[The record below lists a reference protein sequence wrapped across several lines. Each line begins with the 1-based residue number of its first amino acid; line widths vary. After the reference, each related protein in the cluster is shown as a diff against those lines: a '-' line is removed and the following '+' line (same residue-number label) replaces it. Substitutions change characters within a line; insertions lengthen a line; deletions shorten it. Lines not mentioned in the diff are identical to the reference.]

1 MNPKVYVETSIPSF
15 YYEVRSAPDMLAR
28 RQWTREWWNSAS
40 NNYSLVTSVAVLD
53 ELIRG
58 TFPGKAEAVEMMSR
72 LLFVPI
78 EPAIT
83 EIVEVYIQ
91 QYLMPNDPLGD
102 ALHLALASY
111 HKCDFLLTWNCRHL
125 ANANKF
131 GHIRRVNV
139 MLGLYVPMLVTPLE
153 LIGVQNDEER

>member
-1 MNPKVYVETSIPSF
+1 MKPKVYVETSIPSF
-15 YYEVRSAPDMLAR
+15 YHEVRTEPAMIAR
-28 RQWTREWWNSAS
+28 REWTREWWNDA
-40 NNYSLVTSVAVLD
+40 NDKYLLMTSIAVLD
-53 ELIRG
+53 ELNRG
-58 TFPGKAEAVEMMSR
+58 SFPGKTEAIELMSD
-72 LLFVPI
+72 LMFVPV

-83 EIVEVYIQ
+83 EIVKVYIQ
-91 QYLMPNDPLGD
+91 QHLMPNDPVGD

-139 MLGLYVPMLVTPLE
+139 MLGLYVPTLVTPLE
-153 LIGVQNDEER
+153 LIGVQNNG

>member
-1 MNPKVYVETSIPSF
+1 MKPKVYVETSIPSF
-15 YYEVRSAPDMLAR
+15 YHEVRTEPAMIAR
-28 RQWTREWWNSAS
+28 REWTREWWNDA
-40 NNYSLVTSVAVLD
+40 NDKYLLLTSIAVLD
-53 ELIRG
+53 ELNRG
-58 TFPGKAEAVEMMSR
+58 SFPGKTEVIELMSD
-72 LLFVPI
+72 LMFVPV

-83 EIVEVYIQ
+83 EIVKVYIQ
-91 QYLMPNDPLGD
+91 QHLMPNDPVGD

-139 MLGLYVPMLVTPLE
+139 MLGLYVPTLVTPLE
-153 LIGVQNDEER
+153 LIGVQNDG

>member
-1 MNPKVYVETSIPSF
+1 MKPKVYVETSIPSF
-15 YYEVRSAPDMLAR
+15 YHEVRTEPAMIAR
-28 RQWTREWWNSAS
+28 REWTREWWS
-40 NNYSLVTSVAVLD
+40 NATDKYLLMTSIAVLD
-53 ELIRG
+53 ELNRG
-58 TFPGKAEAVEMMSR
+58 SFPGKTEAIELMSN
-72 LLFVPI
+72 LMFVPV

-83 EIVEVYIQ
+83 DIVKVYIQ
-91 QYLMPNDPLGD
+91 QHLMPNDPVGD

-139 MLGLYVPMLVTPLE
+139 MLGLYVPTLVTPLE
-153 LIGVQNDEER
+153 LIGVQNNG